1 MQDKDFF
8 VLFLSTGGR
17 LRLLRNGSGVRK
29 RSALCNNTSQ
39 VSRDNSQYGG
49 KGSNLMCDKHL
60 LRFLV
65 SLVPFCSFALFSSS
79 VLRSL
84 PGHAQTRTS
93 KLLRPKTRPLGENGE
108 KRVRK
113 SRQAYNRDT
122 FNSYILC
129 KHYIKVVAL
138 TLRSPGSVWWVWA
151 GGSCLPCRS
160 CCTWI
165 WAEWWLFPSPAET
178 EEIAHFLSHTSVHL
192 WSVNFQTESGIC
204 TCGGS

>member
-17 LRLLRNGSGVRK
+17 LRLLRNGSGVRN

-39 VSRDNSQYGG
+39 VSRDNSQHGG
-49 KGSNLMCDKHL
+49 RGSNLMCDKHI

-84 PGHAQTRTS
+84 PGQAQTRTS
-93 KLLRPKTRPLGENGE
+93 KLLRPKTRPLGENGRK

-113 SRQAYNRDT
+113 SHQAYYRDI

-129 KHYIKVVAL
+129 KHLIKLVAL
-138 TLRSPGSVWWVWA
+138 TLRSPGSVW
-151 GGSCLPCRS
+151 
-160 CCTWI
+160 
-165 WAEWWLFPSPAET
+165 
-178 EEIAHFLSHTSVHL
+178 
-192 WSVNFQTESGIC
+192 
-204 TCGGS
+204 